1 MFYLQPIF
9 LGKTGTSTTSG
20 GTTSSTGV
28 AAAATRYTT
37 SLALPEA
44 NDVLLVRLFFIRCFF
59 IQPRTYRLIAMYF
72 FFKFFQKFQHTVC
85 PRFAGGVDGIDDGP
99 VREIFLVHVGGT
111 RRITSNITSSTDRN
125 MNIQA
130 RITLTVECIH
140 VFCYFYLRC
149 SYNDE

>member
-1 MFYLQPIF
+1 MFYFQPIF

-44 NDVLLVRLFFIRCFF
+44 NDVLLVRLFFVVFHPLFF

-72 FFKFFQKFQHTVC
+72 FSNFSKKFPQF
-85 PRFAGGVDGIDDGP
+85 
-99 VREIFLVHVGGT
+99 VRALQEESTELM
-111 RRITSNITSSTDRN
+111 TDRYVKSLLY
-125 MNIQA
+125 M
-130 RITLTVECIH
+130 LV
-140 VFCYFYLRC
+140 VLVV
-149 SYNDE
+149 